1 MWNQKDQQ
9 ACKLEL
15 QAGADPKV
23 LRQNF
28 FLLQEDSV
36 LALKVFVWMDEA
48 TTVLRVVFSSVL
60 MMGMNIVH
68 NIPSQQYLDGS
79 LVESLE
85 TGQAKVTQKTDHHS
99 ICQAFCFE
107 KSWYLYCYYCIL
119 RFTWICIEKH
129 FMWGMKSSR
138 EKRICFKDF

>member
-1 MWNQKDQQ
+1 
-9 ACKLEL
+9 
-15 QAGADPKV
+15 
-23 LRQNF
+23 
-28 FLLQEDSV
+28 
-36 LALKVFVWMDEA
+36 MDEA

-107 KSWYLYCYYCIL
+107 KS
-119 RFTWICIEKH
+119 
-129 FMWGMKSSR
+129 
-138 EKRICFKDF
+138 